1 MARKSDILN
10 AVKMTAEF
18 LGDSER
24 PQSLSLRVDSLSTLT
39 RTPKGVQH
47 TRKSLRAFAKAL
59 LTERQNFGAGL
70 YILKDVNVK
79 ALKDAQ
85 LGELLGATNPNGVSK
100 YYTTIR
106 RMTYSNIL
114 ATAIAEQETSEP
126 KVVAKATKVV
136 VKTTKKPRKSKTSK
150 KAKPSNKQAEKE
162 LFDKDGALKPF
173 QPKAEKK
180 STHKKAVSKE
190 TVTLTAV
197 VNGMN
202 LSTTMLKHLWEN
214 TNRQHWVNQCI
225 EVGVPS
231 TGSKKEMAIR
241 VGVLNSLLA

>member
-1 MARKSDILN
+1 MARKSDILKT
-10 AVKMTAEF
+10 VRMTAEF

-59 LTERQNFGAGL
+59 LTERQNFGSGL

-126 KVVAKATKVV
+126 KVVAKA
-136 VKTTKKPRKSKTSK
+136 TKKPRKSKTSK

>member
-10 AVKMTAEF
+10 AVRMTAEF

-126 KVVAKATKVV
+126 KVVAKATK
-136 VKTTKKPRKSKTSK
+136 KPRKSKTSK

>member
-10 AVKMTAEF
+10 AVRMTAEF

-70 YILKDVNVK
+70 YILKDVNIK

-126 KVVAKATKVV
+126 KVVAKATK
-136 VKTTKKPRKSKTSK
+136 KPRKSKTSK

-162 LFDKDGALKPF
+162 LFDKDGALKSF